1 MKFVLTILLLA
12 FSSFSETETINP
24 VAWCDEDLY
33 IEVQTKHDIFEEL
46 QDRHDVNYINR
57 KADLSHVLYL
67 IERAEYYGIPERI
80 AVRLVY
86 RESWFDSMAVSP
98 VGAFGYMQIMP
109 GTWEYLSCKLELKNS
124 YSNNQ
129 IEAGLY
135 YLKEQYDRFGRWDL
149 ALAGYNA
156 GPFRK
161 CLHQGRIPRIQE
173 TQDYVKY
180 ILYE

>member
-1 MKFVLTILLLA
+1 MKFVLTILLLT
-12 FSSFSETETINP
+12 FSSFSETETVNP

-46 QDRHDVNYINR
+46 QDKHDVNHINR
-57 KADLSHVLYL
+57 KADLTHVLYL

-86 RESWFDSMAVSP
+86 RESWFDSVATSP
-98 VGAFGYMQIMP
+98 VGAFGYCQIMP
-109 GTWEYLSCKLELKNS
+109 STWNEISCKLNIS
-124 YSNNQ
+124 HSSNNN
-129 IEAGLY
+129 IEAGMY
-135 YLKEQYDRFGRWDL
+135 YLKEQYDRFKRWDL
-149 ALAGYNA
+149 ALAAYNS

-161 CLHQGRIPRIQE
+161 CLHQGRIPRIKE

-180 ILYE
+180 ILQ